1 LVKNNKMFKRIIFLF
16 SFLIVASAIFIS
28 CDAQKKKEKSKEV
41 EQVITIK
48 GKLFII
54 GGGSRP
60 SAMIDRI
67 IAASGIDKSGYGVI
81 LPMSSSEP
89 DTAAFYAKK
98 QFLEKDILNVN
109 ALHFKK
115 DENFSS
121 DKIDSLKNAS
131 LIYISGGDQNRFMD
145 VVQNTEIEKAIHEAY
160 KNGSLIAGTSAGAAV
175 MSKMMIT
182 GTELKNPEY
191 SSTFRN
197 LQSENIEIKT
207 GLGMIENVIIDQHFV
222 KRSRYNRLFSAVIEH
237 PETTGIGIDEST
249 AILVQGNTAEIVG
262 ENQVLVFKN
271 PKKSKNLYQDKLG
284 AKGLTI
290 DVLLPGETFK
300 IN

>member
-1 LVKNNKMFKRIIFLF
+1 MLKKIIFSF
-16 SFLIVASAIFIS
+16 SFLIAVSSIFIS
-28 CDAQKKKEKSKEV
+28 CDKQKQQEKSQEI
-41 EQVITIK
+41 EQEIIAK

-67 IAASGIDKSGYGVI
+67 IAASGVDTSGYGII

-89 DTAAFYAKK
+89 DSAVFYAKK
-98 QFLEKDILNVN
+98 QFSAKNLTNIKG
-109 ALHFKK
+109 LHFTK
-115 DENFSS
+115 NGVFSS

-222 KRSRYNRLFSAVIEH
+222 KRSRYNRLLSAVIEH

-284 AKGLTI
+284 ANGLTI

-300 IN
+300 IK

>member
-1 LVKNNKMFKRIIFLF
+1 MLKRISILFL
-16 SFLIVASAIFIS
+16 LLVVALQTSVS
-28 CDAQKKKEKSKEV
+28 YAQQKEV
-41 EQVITIK
+41 K

-67 IAASGIDKSGYGVI
+67 ILESGIDKEGYGVI

-89 DTAAFYAKK
+89 DTAAYYAKK
-98 QFLEKDILNVN
+98 QFLIKGITNVH
-109 ALHFKK
+109 ALQFVK
-115 DENFSS
+115 DEKLSS

-131 LIYISGGDQNRFMD
+131 MIYISGGDQNRFME
-145 VVQNTEIEKAIHEAY
+145 VVANTDIEKAIHEAY

-182 GTELKNPEY
+182 GNELKNAEY

-207 GLGMIENVIIDQHFV
+207 GLGMIDNVIIDQHFV
-222 KRSRYNRLFSAVIEH
+222 KRSRYNRLLSAVIEH
-237 PETTGIGIDEST
+237 PEKTGIGIDEST
-249 AILVQGNTAEIVG
+249 AILITGNKIEIVG
-262 ENQVLVFKN
+262 EYQVIVFKN
-271 PKKSKNLYQDKLG
+271 PKKSKNMYQDKLG
-284 AKGLTI
+284 AHGITLDI
-290 DVLLPGETFK
+290 YLPGETFTIK
-300 IN
+300 